1 MSLQQELQQ
10 MCDGINAYV
19 EALENKEPWA
29 LERERQFNE
38 RVAEAR
44 AKNLENNGKARVMES
59 SDDEDDALVLDE
71 LEEEDMDDDSDS
83 D

>member
-38 RVAEAR
+38 SVEERIKNRVIY
-44 AKNLENNGKARVMES
+44 RVI
-59 SDDEDDALVLDE
+59 ALY
-71 LEEEDMDDDSDS
+71 DSE
-83 D
+83 